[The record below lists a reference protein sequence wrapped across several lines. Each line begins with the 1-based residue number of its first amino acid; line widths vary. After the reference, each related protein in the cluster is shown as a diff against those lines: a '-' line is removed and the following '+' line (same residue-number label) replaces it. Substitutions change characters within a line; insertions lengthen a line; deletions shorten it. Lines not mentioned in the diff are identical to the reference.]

1 MKVLGMAGG
10 STDLYT
16 GLCSPSSALYEVRY
30 RAFPPRPIWKA
41 WIKPLS
47 TPSPPWA
54 WYCYSH
60 VRPWGAVAA
69 VAAVTIWAWQP
80 LAPALWPSSQLLP
93 ALPAQGKV
101 CPPIPIPSL
110 CLCLRTHR
118 ALFFFFQ
125 FAFPLQTFQ
134 DFSAK
139 PWLLLVTK
147 CISGSVQIIVEMIL

>member
-1 MKVLGMAGG
+1 MKVLGMAEG
-10 STDLYT
+10 STDLHV
-16 GLCSPSSALYEVRY
+16 GLCSPSSVLYKVGY
-30 RAFPPRPIWKA
+30 RPFPARLIWKA

-54 WYCYSH
+54 WYCYSPVH
-60 VRPWGAVAA
+60 PWGAVAA
-69 VAAVTIWAWQP
+69 VAAVTIRAQQP

-110 CLCLRTHR
+110 CFCLWIHG
-118 ALFFFFQ
+118 ALFFLFV
-125 FAFPLQTFQ
+125 FPLQTFQ

-139 PWLLLVTK
+139 QWLLLVTK
-147 CISGSVQIIVEMIL
+147 CISASVQIIVEMIL